1 MGSLSEEDFRFF
13 DAPEDIAS
21 TSSSNSDY
29 FEIFDPNS
37 TPGSPPVGGF
47 HYDVWIHS
55 PGSVKERRN
64 KFFDWLGNSL
74 DQIVPQNSV
83 DDSSMEGELDR
94 VRETN
99 GAVLRT
105 SGFVEEFSSSR
116 SSLSCFSE
124 CFDFS
129 EESISREKFMS
140 REGNSDGGA
149 ACHEDE
155 LRQDGKTCRSCEM
168 NSDPLATHEEFEN
181 TASSSPSYQQHRGK
195 EDEGQNKLVGVGKR
209 VKNKWL
215 HKLRSLA
222 CVVDYQGKTNRLI
235 AHGDDHAILGTRIQR
250 VKVRQSR
257 KRLKELS
264 AVYKAQDIQA
274 HEGSI
279 LTMKFSPDG
288 QYLASAGEDGVVR
301 VWQVVED
308 ERCNDIDI
316 PEIDPSCIYFAVNH
330 LSELKPLFLDKDKV
344 SNTRSLRKTSDSACV
359 IFPSKVFRILE
370 KPLHEFCGHRDEVLD
385 LSWSKKN
392 YLLSSSLDKTVCLWK
407 VGSDQ
412 CLRAFSHSNY
422 VTCVQFN
429 PVDDNYFIS
438 GSIDGKVR
446 IWAISTCQVVDWTD
460 MRDMVTAVCYQPDG
474 QGGIIGTM
482 SGTCRFYNM
491 SDNNLQLDAP
501 VYLSSKKKSVC
512 RRITSLQFLPQDS
525 SKVMVTCADSQVR
538 ILQGLNVIAKYKG
551 LHNVGNQTSAS
562 LTPDGKHI
570 ISACEDSNVYMW
582 NYVDQE
588 NFSLPKTKSIRSC
601 EWFCTNASIAI
612 PWCGLKYG
620 HLENGRQFQVLN
632 DNLAETLPY
641 SSPAYFSLSNEYFL
655 ESFPKGAATWPEEK
669 LPPSS
674 PSSISSAMHKSQYKF
689 LKSSCQSTFSSHAW
703 GLVIVTA
710 GLDGRIRSF
719 HNYGLPVAV

>member
-1 MGSLSEEDFRFF
+1 MGSLREEDFRFF

-21 TSSSNSDY
+21 ISSSNSDY
-29 FEIFDPNS
+29 IEIFDPNS
-37 TPGSPPVGGF
+37 TPGSPLVGGF
-47 HYDVWIHS
+47 QYDVWIHS
-55 PGSVKERRN
+55 PGTVKERRN

-74 DQIVPQNSV
+74 DRIVPRNSV

-94 VRETN
+94 MRDTN
-99 GAVLRT
+99 GTVLRT

-124 CFDFS
+124 SFDLS

-140 REGNSDGGA
+140 REGNSGGGA

-155 LRQDGKTCRSCEM
+155 LGQDGKTSRSCEV

-181 TASSSPSYQQHRGK
+181 TSSSSPSYQQHRVK
-195 EDEGQNKLVGVGKR
+195 EDEGQSKLAGIGKR

-222 CVVDYQGKTNRLI
+222 CVVDYQGKTDQLT
-235 AHGDDHAILGTRIQR
+235 AHGDDHAILGTRIER

-301 VWQVVED
+301 VWQVVVD

-344 SNTRSLRKTSDSACV
+344 SNMRSLRKTSDSASV

-370 KPLHEFCGHRDEVLD
+370 KPLHEFCGHSDRVLD

-392 YLLSSSLDKTVCLWK
+392 YLLSSSLDKTVRLWE

-460 MRDMVTAVCYQPDG
+460 IRDMVTAVCYQPDG
-474 QGGIIGTM
+474 QGGIIGSM

-491 SDNNLQLDAP
+491 SDNNLQLDGQ
-501 VYLSSKKKSVC
+501 VCLSSKRKSVC
-512 RRITSLQFLPQDS
+512 RRITSLQFFPQDS

-601 EWFCTNASIAI
+601 EWFSTNASIAI

-620 HLENGRQFQVLN
+620 HLENGRQFQVLH
-632 DNLAETLPY
+632 DNLAETMPY
-641 SSPAYFSLSNEYFL
+641 SSPAYCSLSNEYVL

-669 LPPSS
+669 LPPSG

-710 GLDGRIRSF
+710 GSDGRIRSF